1 MSVTGA
7 KPVEINDAQKQQYQE
22 EGYFILES
30 ALDDEQLEYIRGE
43 CDRLRVEME
52 AEMAREA
59 EKSRGITHKGSRYFI
74 SNRHR
79 DNPSLRPYIFSEI
92 MAEICR
98 STLGDTAY
106 LFHEQFVVKGP
117 EVGMKF
123 GWHQDSGYV
132 GFDHRPYMSCWAA
145 LDDVSDENG
154 TVYILPFS
162 RAGTRRRQDHRIV
175 DETNDKIG
183 YFGDD
188 PGVPVVAP
196 AGSIAVFS
204 SVSFHRSSPNTSDGW
219 RRVYLTQYSA
229 EPILTEDGT
238 RNWSNAEPFL
248 VDGERV
254 TDE

>member
-1 MSVTGA
+1 MSSTSL
-7 KPVEINDAQKQQYQE
+7 KPVEITEAQKQQYQE

-30 ALDDEQLEYIRGE
+30 ALDDGQLEYIRGE

-79 DNPSLRPYIFSEI
+79 DNPSLRPYIFSDI

-98 STLGDTAY
+98 STLGETAY

-162 RAGTRRRQDHRIV
+162 RERARDAARITASWTRPMTRSATSATIPACPWSRRPGASPCSPACPSTAAARIPPTAGAACT
-175 DETNDKIG
+175 
-183 YFGDD
+183 
-188 PGVPVVAP
+188 
-196 AGSIAVFS
+196 
-204 SVSFHRSSPNTSDGW
+204 
-219 RRVYLTQYSA
+219 
-229 EPILTEDGT
+229 
-238 RNWSNAEPFL
+238 
-248 VDGERV
+248 
-254 TDE
+254 

>member
-1 MSVTGA
+1 MSSTGTR
-7 KPVEINDAQKQQYQE
+7 PLEITEAQKQQYAE

-43 CDRLRVEME
+43 CDRLRAEME
-52 AEMAREA
+52 AEMAR
-59 EKSRGITHKGSRYFI
+59 KPRSPGITHKGSRYFI

-145 LDDVSDENG
+145 LDDVSEENG
-154 TVYILPFS
+154 TVFILPSPARVHVTARNTAFS
-162 RAGTRRRQDHRIV
+162 TKPMTRSAISGTIPACPWSRRLGASRCSPAYPSTAAPRIPPTAGD
-175 DETNDKIG
+175 
-183 YFGDD
+183 
-188 PGVPVVAP
+188 
-196 AGSIAVFS
+196 
-204 SVSFHRSSPNTSDGW
+204 
-219 RRVYLTQYSA
+219 VYT
-229 EPILTEDGT
+229 
-238 RNWSNAEPFL
+238 
-248 VDGERV
+248 
-254 TDE
+254 